1 MPDPTQHHPHHLLR
15 SPDGERVPIDVDLAP
30 LIQALWRHGIQTASC
45 CQDLGESI
53 PPRPHLN
60 RRIDYLRGFS
70 VIDLPI
76 PDGLAVLSRAADAGP
91 RDAFYERMTYWAAP
105 DSWTTNVPVLDL
117 SGGGRSAF
125 ALVGMQLV
133 FPRADIAEFTTR
145 VS

>member
-1 MPDPTQHHPHHLLR
+1 M
-15 SPDGERVPIDVDLAP
+15 PIDVDLAP